1 MVEVELRQISRKYES
16 YRLKNKYAESQ
27 LLSSIA
33 ETGIR
38 EPLICT
44 AKSSE
49 QYILLDGYKR
59 LRCLLRLNIH
69 IVPVHSLGSDEQDGI
84 IELIRVSNSKSLQTL
99 EQSCFV
105 DELHKRFGM
114 TASGIAERL
123 DVSPAWV
130 SLRLGLIEEMSE
142 TVRMNIF
149 SGRFP
154 IRSYMYS
161 LKPFT
166 RVKGAEKHLVDR
178 FVSHVS
184 GKHLSTRDMDR
195 LIYGYFRG
203 GEHIRKQIEDGHL
216 NWTLKVLKDNTAS
229 LSQEADLNMEERR
242 VINDLEILQKYIV
255 KVIRYFSSVV
265 SSGSPRTHGRAGR
278 MHCRAESGTNDQASL
293 LPTSPFKKNALLLI
307 KGIMDSIEPLRKQI
321 GEFYDQ

>member
-1 MVEVELRQISRKYES
+1 MLEIELHQISRKYES
-16 YRLKNKYAESQ
+16 YRLKNQYAESR

-33 ETGIR
+33 EKGIL
-38 EPLICT
+38 EPLICI
-44 AKSSE
+44 SRSID

-59 LRCLLRLNIH
+59 LRCLFRLNIH
-69 IVPVHSLGSDEQDGI
+69 IVPVHSLGSNEQDGI
-84 IELIRVSNSKSLQTL
+84 IELIRVSNSNSLQTL
-99 EQSCFV
+99 EQSGFV
-105 DELHKRFGM
+105 DELHKKFGM

-130 SLRLGLIEEMSE
+130 SLRLGLIGEMSE

-154 IRSYMYS
+154 VRSYMYS

-166 RVKGAEKHLVDR
+166 RVKGEKYLVDR

-184 GKHLSTRDMDR
+184 GKRLSTRDMDR

-203 GEHIRKQIEDGHL
+203 GERFRKQIEEGNL
-216 NWTLKVLKDNTAS
+216 SWTLKVLKDSTAS
-229 LSQEADLNMEERR
+229 LSQEADLNAEERR
-242 VINDLEILQKYIV
+242 IISDLEILQKYMV
-255 KVIRYFSSVV
+255 KVIRHFSGIV
-265 SSGSPRTHGRAGR
+265 SSGSSRMHGRAALPLLIGKPGNSGR
-278 MHCRAESGTNDQASL
+278 ATR
-293 LPTSPFKKNALLLI
+293 PFKKNASLLI
-307 KGIMDSIEPLRKQI
+307 KGVLDSIEPLRKQI

>member
-1 MVEVELRQISRKYES
+1 MVDVELHQISRKYES
-16 YRLKNKYAESQ
+16 YRLKNEYAERM
-27 LLSSIA
+27 LLNSIA
-33 ETGIR
+33 EKGIM

-44 AKSSE
+44 ARSKG

-59 LRCLLRLNIH
+59 LRCLSRLNIH

-99 EQSCFV
+99 EQSGFV
-105 DELHKRFGM
+105 DELQKKFGM
-114 TASGIAERL
+114 TVSSIAERL

-130 SLRLGLIEEMSE
+130 SLRLGLIGEMSE

-154 IRSYMYS
+154 VRSYMYS

-166 RVKGAEKHLVDR
+166 RVKEEKYLVDR
-178 FVSHVS
+178 FVSSVS

-203 GEHIRKQIEDGHL
+203 GERFRKQIEDGHL
-216 NWTLKVLKDNTAS
+216 SWTLKVLKDSTAS
-229 LSQEADLNMEERR
+229 LSQEVELNVKERR
-242 VINDLEILQKYIV
+242 IIQDLEILQKYMV
-255 KVIRYFSSVV
+255 KVIQHFSEIVL
-265 SSGSPRTHGRAGR
+265 SG
-278 MHCRAESGTNDQASL
+278 
-293 LPTSPFKKNALLLI
+293 SPFKKNASLLI
-307 KGIMDSIEPLRKQI
+307 KGILDSIEPLRKQI

>member
-1 MVEVELRQISRKYES
+1 MVDVELHQISRKYES
-16 YRLKNKYAESQ
+16 YRLKNEYAERM
-27 LLSSIA
+27 LLNSIA
-33 ETGIR
+33 EKGIM

-44 AKSSE
+44 ARSKG

-59 LRCLLRLNIH
+59 LRCLSRLNIH
-69 IVPVHSLGSDEQDGI
+69 IVPVHSLGNDEQDGI

-99 EQSCFV
+99 EQSGFV
-105 DELHKRFGM
+105 DELQKKFGM
-114 TASGIAERL
+114 TVSSIAERL

-130 SLRLGLIEEMSE
+130 SLRLGLIGEMSE

-154 IRSYMYS
+154 VRSYMYS

-166 RVKGAEKHLVDR
+166 RVKEEKYLVDR
-178 FVSHVS
+178 FVSSVS

-203 GEHIRKQIEDGHL
+203 GERFRKQIEDGHL
-216 NWTLKVLKDNTAS
+216 SWTLKVLKDSTAS
-229 LSQEADLNMEERR
+229 LSQEVELNVKERR
-242 VINDLEILQKYIV
+242 IIQDLEILQKYMV
-255 KVIRYFSSVV
+255 KVIQHFSEIVL
-265 SSGSPRTHGRAGR
+265 SG
-278 MHCRAESGTNDQASL
+278 
-293 LPTSPFKKNALLLI
+293 SPFKKNASLLI
-307 KGIMDSIEPLRKQI
+307 KGILDSIEPLRKQI

>member
-1 MVEVELRQISRKYES
+1 MVEVELHQISRKYES
-16 YRLKNKYAESQ
+16 YRLKNEYAERM
-27 LLSSIA
+27 LLNSIA
-33 ETGIR
+33 EKGIM

-44 AKSSE
+44 ARSKG

-59 LRCLLRLNIH
+59 LRCLSRLNIH
-69 IVPVHSLGSDEQDGI
+69 IVPVHSLGNDEQDGI

-99 EQSCFV
+99 EQSGFV
-105 DELHKRFGM
+105 DELQKKFGM
-114 TASGIAERL
+114 TVSSIAERL

-130 SLRLGLIEEMSE
+130 SLRLGLIGEMSE

-154 IRSYMYS
+154 VRSYMYS

-166 RVKGAEKHLVDR
+166 RVKEEKYLVDR
-178 FVSHVS
+178 FVSSVS

-203 GEHIRKQIEDGHL
+203 GERFRKQIEDGHL
-216 NWTLKVLKDNTAS
+216 SWTLKVLKDSTAS
-229 LSQEADLNMEERR
+229 LSQEVELNVKERR
-242 VINDLEILQKYIV
+242 IIQDLEILQKYMV
-255 KVIRYFSSVV
+255 KVIQHFSEIVL
-265 SSGSPRTHGRAGR
+265 SG
-278 MHCRAESGTNDQASL
+278 
-293 LPTSPFKKNALLLI
+293 SPFKKNASLLI
-307 KGIMDSIEPLRKQI
+307 KGILDSIEPLRKQI

>member
-16 YRLKNKYAESQ
+16 YRLKNEYAERQ
-27 LLSSIA
+27 LLSSIT

-38 EPLICT
+38 EPLICI
-44 AKSSE
+44 AKSKG

-59 LRCLLRLNIH
+59 LRCLSRLNIH

-99 EQSCFV
+99 EESGFV

-114 TASGIAERL
+114 TVSGIAERL

-130 SLRLGLIEEMSE
+130 SLRLGLIEEMSD

-154 IRSYMYS
+154 VRSYMYS

-166 RVKGAEKHLVDR
+166 RVKGAEKHMVDR
-178 FVSHVS
+178 FVSSVS
-184 GKHLSTRDMDR
+184 GKRLSSRDMDR

-203 GEHIRKQIEDGHL
+203 GEKLKKQIEEGNL
-216 NWTLKVLKDNTAS
+216 GWTLKILKEKTAS
-229 LSQEADLNMEERR
+229 LSQEIDLSADERR
-242 VINDLEILQKYIV
+242 IISDLEILQKYIR
-255 KVIRYFSSVV
+255 KVIQHFGDSI
-265 SSGSPRTHGRAGR
+265 P
-278 MHCRAESGTNDQASL
+278 SGTAFRKNASL
-293 LPTSPFKKNALLLI
+293 LI
-307 KGIMDSIEPLRKQI
+307 RGIYDSINPLMKQI
-321 GEFYDQ
+321 GEFYDK

>member
-1 MVEVELRQISRKYES
+1 MVEIELHQISRKYES
-16 YRLKNKYAESQ
+16 YRLKNKYAERM

-33 ETGIR
+33 EKGIM

-44 AKSSE
+44 ASSLD

-59 LRCLLRLNIH
+59 LRCLFRLNIH
-69 IVPVHSLGSDEQDGI
+69 IIPVHSLGNNEQDGI

-99 EQSCFV
+99 EQSGFV

-114 TASGIAERL
+114 TVSGIAERL

-142 TVRMNIF
+142 TVRENIF

-154 IRSYMYS
+154 VRSYMYS

-166 RVKGAEKHLVDR
+166 RVKGNKDFVDR
-178 FVSHVS
+178 FVSSVS
-184 GKHLSTRDMDR
+184 GEHLSTRDMDR

-203 GEHIRKQIEDGHL
+203 GERFKKQIEDGHL
-216 NWTLKVLKDNTAS
+216 DWTLKVLKDSTAS
-229 LSQEADLNMEERR
+229 LSQEADLNVEERR
-242 VINDLEILQKYIV
+242 IISDLEILQKYMV
-255 KVIRYFSSVV
+255 KVIRHFSEIV
-265 SSGSPRTHGRAGR
+265 SSESSGMHGRAV
-278 MHCRAESGTNDQASL
+278 ML
-293 LPTSPFKKNALLLI
+293 LNLYVI
-307 KGIMDSIEPLRKQI
+307 QV
-321 GEFYDQ
+321 